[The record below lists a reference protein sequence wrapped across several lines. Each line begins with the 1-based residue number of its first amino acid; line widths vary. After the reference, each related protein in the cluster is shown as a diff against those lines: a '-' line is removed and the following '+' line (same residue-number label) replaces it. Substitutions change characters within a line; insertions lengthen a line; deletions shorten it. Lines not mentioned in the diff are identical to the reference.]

1 MGEPSRRALARM
13 GAAAPWVALIVGSLL
28 LAPGGAG
35 AGRQASL
42 DPAAVDA
49 FIARQM
55 RAARVPGLAL
65 AITRGEE
72 VLYVRGYG
80 LARPGEPVTPE
91 TQFLVGSLSK
101 SFTALAVMQLVEAG
115 RVDLDTPVQTYLPEF
130 TLADPA
136 SAARI
141 TVRHLLNQTSGLA
154 DAGYPPMQPP
164 HPATPAERL
173 ADLARARPVAPP
185 GVEYHYHNV
194 NYEILARLVEVAGG
208 QEYSD
213 YLAEHVFSPL
223 GMADTLSILT
233 HEDFGRPE
241 RLAQGHLNLY
251 GFPVADAEEEGFLGG
266 SGGVV
271 TTAADMARWL
281 IVQASGG
288 RLGGVQVLS
297 PEGVALMHTPPEGI
311 DSDYAMGWIAT
322 TRRGVPALEHNG
334 ILSTFYADMALLPES
349 GHGIALLYNVQSLA
363 QVGVGFPPIMDGLI
377 DVLTGREPRPPR
389 FTVGALEA
397 LFGALTL
404 VGAVQAARR
413 LWRLPAWR
421 AWARTV
427 MGWRLAP
434 GIIWALLPAAFLA
447 AMPRIVLSSS
457 GRAFGYRTL
466 ARSMPEVTVWLG
478 LTGALGLVDV
488 AARLA
493 HLVRRGRKEEVR

>member
-1 MGEPSRRALARM
+1 
-13 GAAAPWVALIVGSLL
+13 
-28 LAPGGAG
+28 
-35 AGRQASL
+35 
-42 DPAAVDA
+42 
-49 FIARQM
+49 
-55 RAARVPGLAL
+55 
-65 AITRGEE
+65 
-72 VLYVRGYG
+72 
-80 LARPGEPVTPE
+80 
-91 TQFLVGSLSK
+91 
-101 SFTALAVMQLVEAG
+101 
-115 RVDLDTPVQTYLPEF
+115 
-130 TLADPA
+130 
-136 SAARI
+136 
-141 TVRHLLNQTSGLA
+141 
-154 DAGYPPMQPP
+154 
-164 HPATPAERL
+164 
-173 ADLARARPVAPP
+173 
-185 GVEYHYHNV
+185 
-194 NYEILARLVEVAGG
+194 
-208 QEYSD
+208 
-213 YLAEHVFSPL
+213 
-223 GMADTLSILT
+223 
-233 HEDFGRPE
+233 
-241 RLAQGHLNLY
+241 
-251 GFPVADAEEEGFLGG
+251 
-266 SGGVV
+266 
-271 TTAADMARWL
+271 
-281 IVQASGG
+281 
-288 RLGGVQVLS
+288 
-297 PEGVALMHTPPEGI
+297 MHTPPEGI

-427 MGWRLAP
+427 PGWRLAP

-447 AMPRIVLSSS
+447 AMPRIVLASS